1 MQQSEGNVF
10 QDLGFRPEESEN
22 LRVRADLMIEL
33 RRLIECKKWT
43 QAAAAR
49 IMGVSQPR
57 ISDLVR
63 GKIDRFSIDSLV
75 VMLGRTGANV
85 LRVSCGGT
93 RVDALASSLSAA
105 SDSCMRWLGKDA
117 RIFQVRPALWLVYI
131 AGFSATLLL
140 PHVWHGIDPNGSA
153 GSSRIPATFQRNVRG
168 EELCLVLHR
177 DDH

>member
-75 VMLGRTGANV
+75 VMLGRTGV
-85 LRVSCGGT
+85 
-93 RVDALASSLSAA
+93 
-105 SDSCMRWLGKDA
+105 
-117 RIFQVRPALWLVYI
+117 RIRLTV
-131 AGFSATLLL
+131 T
-140 PHVWHGIDPNGSA
+140 D
-153 GSSRIPATFQRNVRG
+153 
-168 EELCLVLHR
+168 
-177 DDH
+177 